1 MPYVIT
7 AKSDDSDEVQFLCG
21 GEWADYWGAYRSA
34 KQFDSFEGAEKRI
47 QQSDFQRPNTMSNG
61 TIYPPSLIQTGAN
74 INNLRPSG
82 AVLISIVQP
91 EVVLHPT
98 KYSQV
103 FTGEIDTKTR
113 EDKIAAMRAVL
124 EANGISDADLEMLR
138 SDR

>member
-21 GEWADYWGAYRSA
+21 GEWADSWGTYRGA
-34 KQFDSFEGAEKRI
+34 KQFASFEDAEKRI
-47 QQSDFQRPNTMSNG
+47 QQSDFQRIRPMSDG
-61 TIYPPSLIQTGAN
+61 TIYPPTLIQTGAN

-91 EVVLHPT
+91 EIVLHPT
-98 KYSQV
+98 EYSQV
-103 FTGEIDTKTR
+103 FTGEIDRKTR

-124 EANGISDADLEMLR
+124 KANGISDADLEMLR
-138 SDR
+138 SDK

>member
-1 MPYVIT
+1 
-7 AKSDDSDEVQFLCG
+7 
-21 GEWADYWGAYRSA
+21 
-34 KQFDSFEGAEKRI
+34 
-47 QQSDFQRPNTMSNG
+47 MSNG